1 MKPAPETITLNTRH
15 SQGEA
20 RLEWGRYE
28 NRRIALRLLDA
39 ETREPLCVATV
50 NMPEF
55 GLLARGETIIKT
67 WSENEGVL
75 QSLVDAGI
83 VEDTDGR
90 IPVGFVKAA
99 VCRWTVE
106 IPEFA

>member
-1 MKPAPETITLNTRH
+1 MRPAPETIQLNTRH
-15 SQGEA
+15 SKREA
-20 RLEWGRYE
+20 RLEWARYE
-28 NRRIALRLLDA
+28 NGRTALRLIDA
-39 ETREPLCVATV
+39 RTREPLLTATV

-55 GLLARGETIIKT
+55 RLLAQGETIIKT

-75 QSLVDAGI
+75 QSLIDAGI